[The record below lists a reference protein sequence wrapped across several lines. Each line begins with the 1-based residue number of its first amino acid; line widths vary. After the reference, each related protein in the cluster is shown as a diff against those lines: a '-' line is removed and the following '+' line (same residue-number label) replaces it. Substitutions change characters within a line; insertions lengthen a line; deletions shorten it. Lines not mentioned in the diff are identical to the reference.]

1 MKIIIVGAGEIGR
14 HLAQSLSNEAHDIVI
29 IECNEALAAELGEQ
43 IDARILCSDGSS
55 ANILIEAGVTEC
67 ELFLALTSSNNANL
81 VSASVAKKLG
91 AQMVVARVHPG
102 LQREEWIFD
111 YRANFGIDYIFSS
124 ERLAAVELS
133 KFIRNPDS
141 IAVEEIA
148 RGRIELQQICVSESG
163 DAAGKTLLELN
174 LPSRIRIGLIVRGG
188 EVVPPTADTRL
199 MPGDLLSI
207 FGEPRKLH
215 DAAVQIGKGVMGS
228 AEGVNVVVFGG
239 GEYGFTL
246 AQMLDSWGCNVRVF
260 DRDPEVCEM
269 LSIALA
275 NATVINADA
284 TKLSELREEQVGEA
298 DFFVATTG
306 SDEDNV
312 MTCMQADN
320 LGAKHCLTL
329 IHRADYADVISR
341 AGAKFGIMSA
351 VSPREAT
358 RLELMRFVT
367 SDRFHLVKRFEHSE
381 IIEASV
387 GERASAAGKK
397 VSEIEW
403 PAGCVLVAIIHGS
416 HAHVPAA
423 DDVINANDNIY
434 AMVTD
439 PKARKKFLK
448 LVTR

>member
-14 HLAQSLSNEAHDIVI
+14 HLAQSLSNEAHDIVV
-29 IECNEALAAELGEQ
+29 IENDEELAVELEGQ

-55 ANILIEAGVTEC
+55 ASVLIEAGVPDC
-67 ELFLALTSSNNANL
+67 ELFLALTSSNTTNL

-91 AQMVVARVHPG
+91 AEMVVARVHPG

-111 YRANFGIDYIFSS
+111 YRENFGIDYIFSS

-133 KFIRNPDS
+133 KFIRSPDS

-148 RGRIELQQICVSESG
+148 RGRIELQQICVSEAGEASG
-163 DAAGKTLLELN
+163 KSLLELK
-174 LPSRIRIGLIVRGG
+174 LPPRIRVGLIVRGG
-188 EVVPPTADTRL
+188 EVVPAAADTRL
-199 MPGDLLSI
+199 MPGDLVSV

-215 DAAVQIGKGVMGS
+215 DAVQRIGKGIHGMVEDM
-228 AEGVNVVVFGG
+228 NVVVFGG

-246 AQMLDSWGCNVRVF
+246 SQMLDGWGCRVRIF
-260 DRDPEVCEM
+260 DRDLRVCEA
-269 LSIALA
+269 LSLALS

-284 TKLSELREEQVGEA
+284 TRISELREEQVGEA

-341 AGAKFGIMSA
+341 AGTKFGIMSA

-358 RLELMRFVT
+358 RQDLMRFVT

-387 GERASAAGKK
+387 GAKAGAVGKK
-397 VSEIEW
+397 VGEVKW
-403 PAGCVLVAIIHGS
+403 PDGCVLVALVRGS
-416 HAHVPAA
+416 HANVPAA
-423 DDVINANDNIY
+423 TDEIHANDNIY
-434 AMVTD
+434 AMVSD
-439 PKARKKFLK
+439 AKARKQFLR